1 MCIRDRSI
9 GMVVPVNAGIGAY
22 HFLVASILLGYN
34 LDYESGLFFATV
46 LHTSQIVCLLV
57 VGTMSSIYIFFK
69 IRSKS

>member
-1 MCIRDRSI
+1 
-9 GMVVPVNAGIGAY
+9 MVVPVNVGIGAY

-46 LHTSQIVCLLV
+46 LHTSQIVCLLLWNNEF
-57 VGTMSSIYIFFK
+57 YLYFFK